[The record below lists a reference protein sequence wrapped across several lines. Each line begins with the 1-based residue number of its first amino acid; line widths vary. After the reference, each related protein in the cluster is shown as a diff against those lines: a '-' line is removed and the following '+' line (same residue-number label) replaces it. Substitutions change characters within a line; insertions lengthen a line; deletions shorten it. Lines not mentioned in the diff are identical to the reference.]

1 MGNGIIYAD
10 MNTINNNDINE
21 LSYNTLET
29 KRIDDIINDMNFDES
44 FPKKGRTYKTIIKH
58 LNYMNADSDFKIA
71 FDVLFSKYI
80 KI

>member
-1 MGNGIIYAD
+1 MTFLRFANNRIDQENGISK
-10 MNTINNNDINE
+10 
-21 LSYNTLET
+21 LL
-29 KRIDDIINDMNFDES
+29 IDDMNFDES
-44 FPKKGRTYKTIIKH
+44 FPKKARTYKTIIKH